1 LLNCFGVNLL
11 IFNQPTFNTLY
22 FELGLG
28 TQSEISISS
37 ENFGVVAAAPV
48 QKDSSKNFS
57 ESEVSVE
64 DGISKARSDSYFA

>member
-1 LLNCFGVNLL
+1 
-11 IFNQPTFNTLY
+11 
-22 FELGLG
+22 LGLG